1 MLLFFNR
8 NRCASI
14 YLQLSRLQ
22 QREICLATMLMIVVL
37 VFFACNVLALVIN
50 VMEVRTK
57 QQFFKSAVFVGNLE
71 KSPLFYLICHALVGN
86 HSLCTLLVG
95 LAVIA
100 QSGIDCQRT
109 SLRNTDGPFLAD
121 LVLKSKKHLF
131 SSSLPPPFHTSAL
144 DSFPNLPF
152 LYISRR
158 EKRPSFLFRLSFLGW
173 KGKGVILHSF
183 RCTYSLG
190 LPIKLRHSAALRKS
204 RISAGLFWRAGREG
218 EFPKRT
224 YLKF

>member
-1 MLLFFNR
+1 M
-8 NRCASI
+8 
-14 YLQLSRLQ
+14 
-22 QREICLATMLMIVVL
+22 
-37 VFFACNVLALVIN
+37 
-50 VMEVRTK
+50 
-57 QQFFKSAVFVGNLE
+57 
-71 KSPLFYLICHALVGN
+71 GN
-86 HSLCTLLVG
+86 HPLCTLLVG

-100 QSGIDCQRT
+100 QSGIDCQLT

-131 SSSLPPPFHTSAL
+131 SSSLPPPPFHTSAL

-158 EKRPSFLFRLSFLGW
+158 ERRPSFLFRLSFLGW

-190 LPIKLRHSAALRKS
+190 YLMKLRHSAALRKS
-204 RISAGLFWRAGREG
+204 RISGALFWREGAGKESFLNG
-218 EFPKRT
+218 PT
-224 YLKF
+224 

>member
-1 MLLFFNR
+1 MPCDHAHDRRPRLL
-8 NRCASI
+8 
-14 YLQLSRLQ
+14 RLQ
-22 QREICLATMLMIVVL
+22 RARTGHQRHGGTNETKVYFKLRYWWEIVEKVPYFILFATLSWEITRCVPFL
-37 VFFACNVLALVIN
+37 WAWL
-50 VMEVRTK
+50 
-57 QQFFKSAVFVGNLE
+57 
-71 KSPLFYLICHALVGN
+71 
-86 HSLCTLLVG
+86 
-95 LAVIA
+95 
-100 QSGIDCQRT
+100 
-109 SLRNTDGPFLAD
+109 SLRKAGLTANLPLCEIQTDLFLAD

-204 RISAGLFWRAGREG
+204 RISAGHFWREGAGKES
-218 EFPKRT
+218 FVT
-224 YLKF
+224 DLLKF